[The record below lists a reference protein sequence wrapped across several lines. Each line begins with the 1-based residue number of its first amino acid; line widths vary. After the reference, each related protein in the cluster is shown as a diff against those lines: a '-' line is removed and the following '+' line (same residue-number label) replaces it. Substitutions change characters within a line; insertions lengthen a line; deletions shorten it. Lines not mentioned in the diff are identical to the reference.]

1 MPIIMNEKILQIVP
15 QLVKAISNIYQM
27 EWTQNIYDKV
37 AFYTMMLSDKL
48 YEKLF
53 QKLSQELNVEI
64 TILHKI
70 FVEQIVM
77 KQLVNYTSQDN
88 IEQSEMKFKPVYLRK
103 PSQSA
108 QEIQNRFVA
117 ALKQVLG
124 EQGCDVPPFV
134 NNCQLCIMVNDLKY
148 YRPQEFWK
156 KIRIL
161 IPEKTEIQLREYY
174 QKSFLRHMYEENISV
189 QDRATLCDLI
199 NQMPGAKPS
208 QIANEFVKIVGEN
221 KYFHRNVIMYVVNK
235 YNK

>member
-1 MPIIMNEKILQIVP
+1 MSVTVP

-48 YEKLF
+48 YQKLF
-53 QKLSQELNVEI
+53 QKLSQELNIEI

-117 ALKQVLG
+117 ALKQVQG

-134 NNCQLCIMVNDLKY
+134 NNCQLCIMVNEHLKY

-156 KIRIL
+156 KIRKL
-161 IPEKTEIQLREYY
+161 IPEKKIKIRASEV
-174 QKSFLRHMYEENISV
+174 KSCTTMFSN
-189 QDRATLCDLI
+189 
-199 NQMPGAKPS
+199 N
-208 QIANEFVKIVGEN
+208 
-221 KYFHRNVIMYVVNK
+221 
-235 YNK
+235 